1 MPIQYKIVK
10 RKSPKD
16 ASVKF
21 YAQSKISGAT
31 DLHTL
36 ARRMSK
42 ATTVTEADS
51 LAVLTEL
58 EEVLAE
64 ALLES
69 KSVRLG
75 KLGSF
80 HVTLKSSGA
89 ESKEDFSHSNI
100 TKAMIRFIPSPTF
113 KKHFLISNTDE
124 MKLRNVEATEKS
136 STSDT
141 KDSGGNTGGD
151 VNPNA

>member
-1 MPIQYKIVK
+1 MSIQYKIVK

-21 YAQSKISGAT
+21 YAQSKMTGTT

-42 ATTVTEADS
+42 ATTVTEADA

-89 ESKEDFSHSNI
+89 NSKDDFTHSNI

-113 KKHFLISNTDE
+113 KSHFLLSNTNE
-124 MKLRNVEATEKS
+124 IKLRNVEDSEKS
-136 STSDT
+136 STPT
-141 KDSGGNTGGD
+141 QGEGGNTGGD